1 MGGQTGSVQ
10 LPGVKNTV
18 ADALSREPFIQSCVG
33 HRLLKEPNIAL
44 LDEVNGVVRGTVQDD
59 VRLFEVQGQSHR
71 TSVMCMILRQGNS
84 ISSDEVSAALSAHR
98 GCSHLSANLPLPQL
112 PDELPLFVIP
122 QSQLLSLQ
130 EQDQTIS
137 GVLFYVQRKRKA
149 IRCEAA
155 AEPACVIKLLQYFV
169 EHSLGSL

>member
-59 VRLFEVQGQSHR
+59 VRLFEVQGQSHH
-71 TSVMCMILRQGNS
+71 
-84 ISSDEVSAALSAHR
+84 AH
-98 GCSHLSANLPLPQL
+98 Q
-112 PDELPLFVIP
+112 
-122 QSQLLSLQ
+122 
-130 EQDQTIS
+130 
-137 GVLFYVQRKRKA
+137 
-149 IRCEAA
+149 
-155 AEPACVIKLLQYFV
+155 
-169 EHSLGSL
+169 